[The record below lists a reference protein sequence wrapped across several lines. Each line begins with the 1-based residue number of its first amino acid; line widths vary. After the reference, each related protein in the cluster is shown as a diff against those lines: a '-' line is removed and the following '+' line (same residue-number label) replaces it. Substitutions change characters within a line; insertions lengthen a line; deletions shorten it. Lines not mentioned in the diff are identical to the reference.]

1 MTGTPT
7 KVAETDGREAWIV
20 ALASCACI
28 MVGFGATM
36 ALPISL
42 KEIAFTFGWPREVPS
57 LAYALCLIGE
67 GAGAVLMGM
76 LAERYGVATVL
87 RIGAVGIGSGLALS
101 SFMETPWH
109 IYVAYGLF
117 IGFFGISTLFAPTVS
132 NVTRWFA
139 RRRGLAVAVVACGQS
154 FAGAV
159 WPPAIR
165 AANDAHGWQTTFL
178 VVGALCFVAMTA
190 LTFVLKRRPPVLPEG
205 GPLDGATPARVLGF
219 PPNTVLVMLFFAI
232 VGCCGAMAMPI
243 VHVASHASDLGHDMD
258 DEALLLSV
266 AMGSSFA
273 SRLGLGWLSD
283 RIGGL
288 RTLMLGSA
296 VQAVALVLFMS
307 ITDLTGLFLAAL
319 VFGFGFGGI
328 VPAYAVVIRELFPL
342 RGIGWRIPAV
352 LVGGAIGMAAGG
364 WIGGHVFD
372 STGSYVDAFA
382 IGLAFNIMNLVLIG
396 TLLLRWVGHRRAGT
410 LVASA

>member
-1 MTGTPT
+1 MSPD
-7 KVAETDGREAWIV
+7 AAQMDGREAWIV
-20 ALASCACI
+20 AVASSAAI
-28 MVGFGATM
+28 MIGFGATM

-42 KEIAFTFGWPREVPS
+42 KEISFHFGWPREVPS

-67 GAGAVLMGM
+67 GAGAVFMGM
-76 LAERYGVATVL
+76 LAERYGVAAVL
-87 RIGAVGIGSGLALS
+87 RIGAVGIGSGLALAS
-101 SFMETPWH
+101 VMDSPWH

-165 AANDAHGWQTTFL
+165 ASNDSFGWQTTFL
-178 VVGALCFVAMTA
+178 VVGALCFVAMMA
-190 LTFVLKRRPPVLPEG
+190 LTMALRRPPPAFPTSVS
-205 GPLDGATPARVLGF
+205 LDGRDGDRVLGLS
-219 PPNTVLVMLFFAI
+219 PHAVLVILFFAI

-243 VHVASHASDLGHDMD
+243 VHIASHASDLGHDTSYA
-258 DEALLLSV
+258 ALLLSV

-288 RTLMLGSA
+288 RTMMLGSA
-296 VQAVALVLFMS
+296 VQALALVLFMT
-307 ITDLTGLFLAAL
+307 ITDLAGLFAAAL

-382 IGLAFNIMNLVLIG
+382 IGLGFNVLNLVLIG
-396 TLLLRWVGHRRAGT
+396 TLLLRWLSARRAGT
-410 LVASA
+410 LPARA